1 MNQKLYEFEQNIKN
15 KKIGVL
21 GLGIS
26 NIPLIRFLHKLG
38 AEDITGF
45 DRASKQDLEETI
57 TELDEEGVKLK
68 YYLGDGYLE
77 HLSEGFDII
86 FKTPVVR
93 ADIPQ
98 LQNLEGTT
106 ITSEMEEFLK
116 LCPAKVYGITGS
128 DGKTTTTTLIYKM
141 LESQG
146 YKCWIGGN
154 IGTPLLEQL
163 SEIQPEDKVVV
174 ELSSFQLMNIGIST
188 NVSVVTNVTP
198 NHLDVHKSMEEYTSA
213 KTEIFKHQKPGDVVV
228 LNLDNEVTKGFRTIA
243 EQKVILF
250 SRKLVPKDGIGLENG
265 WIIQNKNNED
275 IKILKVDDILLP
287 GLHNIENYMAA
298 IAAIS
303 DVVEIIDIQTV
314 AKTFGGVE
322 HRLELVRELNGVKY
336 YNSAIDSSPNR
347 TKAALSV
354 FKNKVILIAGGKDKN
369 IPYDDLGEDLVDKV
383 KIMILTGPTADKIEK
398 AAKDECLKREINFN
412 IKVYKVKSYE
422 EAVNIAF
429 NEAKSEDVVLLSP
442 ASTSFDMFK
451 NFMERGKKFKELVDN
466 L

>member
-1 MNQKLYEFEQNIKN
+1 MNQKLYEFQQNIIN
-15 KKIGVL
+15 KKIAVL

-26 NIPLIRFLHKLG
+26 NIPLICFLHKLG
-38 AEDITGF
+38 AQDITGF
-45 DRASKQDLEETI
+45 DRASKEELKKTLVELEAEGI
-57 TELDEEGVKLK
+57 TLK
-68 YYLGDGYLE
+68 YYLGEGYLE

-86 FKTPVVR
+86 FKTPIVR

-98 LQNLEGTT
+98 LQNLVGTI
-106 ITSEMEEFLK
+106 ITSEMEAFLK
-116 LCPAKVYGITGS
+116 LCPAKVYGVTGS

-154 IGTPLLEQL
+154 IGTPLLGHL
-163 SEIQPEDKVVV
+163 LEIQPDDKVVV

-198 NHLDVHKSMEEYTSA
+198 NHLDIHKSMEEYINA
-213 KTEIFKHQKPGDVVV
+213 KFEIFKHQKPGDVVV
-228 LNLDNEVTKGFRTIA
+228 LNWDNEITKGFRTIA
-243 EQKVILF
+243 EQNVILF
-250 SRKLVPKDGIGLENG
+250 SRKIVPKDGIGIENG
-265 WIIQNKNNED
+265 WIVQNKDNQYR
-275 IKILKVDDILLP
+275 KILKIDDILLP
-287 GLHNIENYMAA
+287 GVHNIENYMAA
-298 IAAIS
+298 IAAIC
-303 DVVEIIDIQTV
+303 DVVEIENIQMV

-336 YNSAIDSSPNR
+336 YNSPIDSSPNR
-347 TKAALSV
+347 TKATLSV

-398 AAKDECLKREINFN
+398 AAKDECLKREVDFN
-412 IKVYKVKSYE
+412 IKVFKVKSYE
-422 EAVNIAF
+422 EAVTIAF
-429 NEAKSEDVVLLSP
+429 NEAKAEDVVLLSP